1 MRKALGLLSL
11 VLAVAPAARAADVEA
26 GKARAATVTA
36 DTHLLALA
44 ISRDR
49 LAEVMTTNPTA
60 AAHMRGITA
69 AMYG

>member
-1 MRKALGLLSL
+1 
-11 VLAVAPAARAADVEA
+11 VTADQIVGERGPIE